1 MEVTRH
7 DVYTIIH
14 ISQNKTD
21 ICDVIK
27 IDNFW
32 QSYNN

>member
-14 ISQNKTD
+14 ISQNKTF
-21 ICDVIK
+21 IYDVIT
-27 IDNFW
+27 IDNLW
-32 QSYNN
+32 QSYYN